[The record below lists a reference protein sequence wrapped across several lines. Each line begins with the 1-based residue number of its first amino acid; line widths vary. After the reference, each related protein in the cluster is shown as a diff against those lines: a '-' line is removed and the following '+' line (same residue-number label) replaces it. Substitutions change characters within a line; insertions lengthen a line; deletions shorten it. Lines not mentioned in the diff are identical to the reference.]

1 MKPYHIA
8 FIIGVLLV
16 ATGLAFVEHP
26 LLWSGDDG
34 IAKVLILH
42 GAVILLFAWGS
53 WWGWI

>member
-1 MKPYHIA
+1 MKLYHIA
-8 FIIGVLLV
+8 TIVGSLLIFS
-16 ATGLAFVEHP
+16 GLAFVEHP